1 MNKPLELYLLPGR
14 YTVVR
19 LAPHSPVPS
28 WAWSGTL
35 NAVVRTDEEL
45 SIVCEQSA
53 VPDDV
58 KSERDWVA
66 LKLQGPIPFSTIG
79 VLASLVNPL
88 AAAGI
93 PVFAISTFDTDYI
106 LIKAV
111 DLTRAKAVVV
121 IKEVA

>member
-1 MNKPLELYLLPGR
+1 MNHQLVLVLLPER
-14 YTVVR
+14 YAVVR
-19 LAPHSPVPS
+19 LAAQSPVPS

-35 NAVVRTDEEL
+35 NAIVRTDEEL

-66 LKLQGPIPFSTIG
+66 LKLQGPIPFSTTG
-79 VLASLVNPL
+79 VLASIVNPL

-111 DLTRAKAVVV
+111 DLARARTVLM
-121 IKEVA
+121 IKDV